1 MSILIKHDDVRKDRF
16 VMDIIQILQ
25 QIEKDLFFKTYH
37 VLPVTMDYGIIE
49 MIPDSKTLYDINKT
63 TNLSNYIIRENIHK
77 SMSDIRKIFI
87 KSCATFAMQKWKCC
101 FCILL

>member
-1 MSILIKHDDVRKDRF
+1 
-16 VMDIIQILQ
+16 
-25 QIEKDLFFKTYH
+25 
-37 VLPVTMDYGIIE
+37 MDYGIIE

-87 KSCATFAMQKWKCC
+87 KSCASNCVLGYMLGIGDRNLGN
-101 FCILL
+101 ILVVIYSLVYKFIYNRQLLNLN